1 MGAESPTIEYK
12 EQMTDTMA
20 RDVSGLGNTYAGL
33 LLVGV
38 SDDRVV
44 GGVKE
49 KTIESFSDH
58 CAAKIEPP
66 WVPRDRPCIARTG
79 LGSVRLGHAWPATGA
94 AMIREGHRAKPI
106 QKDH

>member
-1 MGAESPTIEYK
+1 
-12 EQMTDTMA
+12 MTDTIA
-20 RDVSGLGNTYAGL
+20 RGITGLGNTYAGL

-66 WVPRDRPCIARTG
+66 WVPEIVPVSLGQDSGLYVLVMRGSRPGCHDSRRASCQADSK
-79 LGSVRLGHAWPATGA
+79 GSLSDAHS
-94 AMIREGHRAKPI
+94 
-106 QKDH
+106 

>member
-1 MGAESPTIEYK
+1 
-12 EQMTDTMA
+12 MTDTIA
-20 RDVSGLGNTYAGL
+20 RGITGLGNTYAGL

-66 WVPRDRPCIARTG
+66 WVPEIVPVSLGQDSGLYVLVMRGSRPG
-79 LGSVRLGHAWPATGA
+79 P
-94 AMIREGHRAKPI
+94 P
-106 QKDH
+106 